1 MSDLRNVPTPR
12 DARGRLLARPANSA
26 PVWQKGQSGNP
37 SGRNGLYGEMLRRAR
52 EFTPEATDYLIAI
65 ARDGNEDTRNR
76 IVAISLL
83 YERAWGKAQPM
94 VNEAEPEALRN
105 LSPEA
110 RLQRVHELLKFAAS
124 MPIPGAPVE
133 TDTSEVETI
142 EAAAAP
148 E

>member
-1 MSDLRNVPTPR
+1 
-12 DARGRLLARPANSA
+12 
-26 PVWQKGQSGNP
+26 
-37 SGRNGLYGEMLRRAR
+37 MLRRAR
-52 EFTPEATDYLIAI
+52 EFTPEATNYLIEI
-65 ARDGNEDTRNR
+65 ARDKGEDARNR

-94 VNEAEPEALRN
+94 VNEAEPAALRN
-105 LSPEA
+105 LSPEQ
-110 RLQRVHELLKFAAS
+110 RLRRVHELLAFAAS
-124 MPIPGAPVE
+124 LPIPGAPVE

>member
-1 MSDLRNVPTPR
+1 MREKC
-12 DARGRLLARPANSA
+12 
-26 PVWQKGQSGNP
+26 WQPGKSGNP

-52 EFTPEATDYLIAI
+52 EFTPEATNYLIEI
-65 ARDGNEDTRNR
+65 ARDKGEDARNR

-105 LSPEA
+105 MTPED
-110 RLQRVHELLKFAAS
+110 RLRRVHELLAYAATL
-124 MPIPGAPVE
+124 PVPGAPVE